1 MRFALEEEHPAFL
14 RKNICCLP
22 EEVMQTFKLYMML
35 CLLIVIQGCSSV
47 IVSQDYPLNTN
58 YSALETYAWQ
68 SEKQEKT
75 GDIRLDNPL
84 LDTRIRSAI
93 DTFLLEKGY
102 QRSSDVEPD
111 FYIAYHQ
118 EIYSHITIDQTR
130 SGFAFGMGSFGYH
143 GGVGFSTGNSVSSYD
158 DNMLVIDVIDSGSG
172 DIIWRGTGTRSFVQ
186 HADPEK
192 ITKEVNKTVNKILMQ
207 FPPQEK

>member
-1 MRFALEEEHPAFL
+1 MEEKHPAFL
-14 RKNICCLP
+14 RKHIFSLP
-22 EEVMQTFKLYMML
+22 EKAMQTFKLYMML
-35 CLLIVIQGCSSV
+35 CLLMVIHGCSTV
-47 IVSQDYPLNTN
+47 KVSQDYPLNTD
-58 YSALETYAWQ
+58 YSVLGTYAWQ
-68 SEKQEKT
+68 SVKQEKT
-75 GDIRLDNPL
+75 GDLRLDNSF

-93 DTFLLEKGY
+93 DMFLLEKGY
-102 QRSSDVEPD
+102 RHISDVEPD

-118 EIYSHITIDQTR
+118 EIYNRITVDQTR